1 MGDRFPAPGGARGE
15 PRGEGGGALWDV
27 QGERRGLHVHGAGG
41 RPGGCLQ
48 LEHED
53 GVPVRRAEWETPLNK
68 RNQVLLWDRIIES
81 REEGVLSLPHLRNHM
96 DSPLADQGKHLL
108 GRDINVTVSWNV
120 IPHIGKLYTGHKSFP
135 FTMPNE
141 YVRQYE

>member
-1 MGDRFPAPGGARGE
+1 MNLEVKGVERFGTYKGNDIAFMSMGLDADLGGAFSWNTKMVFLYVE
-15 PRGEGGGALWDV
+15 
-27 QGERRGLHVHGAGG
+27 
-41 RPGGCLQ
+41 
-48 LEHED
+48 
-53 GVPVRRAEWETPLNK
+53 AEWETPLNK

-81 REEGVLSLPHLRNHM
+81 REEGVLSLPQLRNHM